1 MPTIHIDQAA
11 VDAGHVATVDTDGSE
26 IDAPATLIPVI
37 LPDSDRAAWLAAYDP
52 SEAYSPSAADSRQ
65 IARAV
70 LEALRAFEG
79 L

>member
-1 MPTIHIDQAA
+1 MPNVYIDQQA
-11 VDAGHVATVDTDGSE
+11 VDAVHVATVDTDGSE
-26 IDAPATLIPVI
+26 IDAPATLIPVV
-37 LPDSDRAAWLAAYDP
+37 LPDSERAAWLAAYDP
-52 SEAYSPSAADSRQ
+52 SESYSPSAADSRQ

>member
-11 VDAGHVATVDTDGSE
+11 VDSGHVATVDTDGSAV
-26 IDAPATLIPVI
+26 DAPATLIPVI
-37 LPDSDRAAWLAAYDP
+37 VPDSDRAAWLAAYDP
-52 SEAYSPSAADSRQ
+52 AETYSPSAADSRQ